1 MHGNRYNILRS
12 FSTVEYFTQ
21 HGIHLMCGYQETTS
35 SSLWWWPHVH
45 NMLQHIC
52 RPLFSMVFLTNQRE
66 VSLSLS
72 WNHTLPNMYTP
83 GALHGHHSTYREM
96 KCTIFKAQYWNLC
109 TITELHCTQ
118 ALMSP
123 GHCNIVL
130 KCVSGI
136 QTDQPAATCLIRLK
150 PEVVIHINVT
160 ISWTKNKKTW

>member
-1 MHGNRYNILRS
+1 MYGNRYNIQRS
-12 FSTVEYFTQ
+12 FSTVEYFTYCMA
-21 HGIHLMCGYQETTS
+21 HIWSDVGITVPYCDGDHTYTTCSNTFADYSFLM
-35 SSLWWWPHVH
+35 V
-45 NMLQHIC
+45 
-52 RPLFSMVFLTNQRE
+52 VLTNQRE

-83 GALHGHHSTYREM
+83 GALHGHLSTYGEM

-136 QTDQPAATCLIRLK
+136 QTDQP
-150 PEVVIHINVT
+150 V
-160 ISWTKNKKTW
+160 